1 MVLKD
6 TYEFLL
12 KSLQT
17 GIRKDILDFL
27 FMASLDT
34 FDISYLNPK
43 SKKADKFE
51 TQMMNLNYAKFFK
64 CLYFF
69 LRQIPSPFCVLLNL
83 NCFAPD

>member
-34 FDISYLNPK
+34 FDISYLNTK

-64 CLYFF
+64 
-69 LRQIPSPFCVLLNL
+69 
-83 NCFAPD
+83 

>member
-1 MVLKD
+1 M
-6 TYEFLL
+6 
-12 KSLQT
+12 QT

-64 CLYFF
+64 
-69 LRQIPSPFCVLLNL
+69 
-83 NCFAPD
+83 